1 MATVLL
7 PTGTATFNDL
17 ISNGRVF
24 RVPPYQRDYS
34 WAEEQWEDLWLDILE
49 VSRGEETFHYMG
61 YVVLQSDDNRNFIII
76 DGQQRITTLSI
87 LVLAVIKLLG
97 DWADEGISSD
107 QNQQRQELLTSR
119 FISQTDVSSL
129 MLRSKLFLNR
139 NNDDFYQSR
148 LLRLRPPTNR
158 RKLKPSQRLLWE
170 ALEYL
175 YERLKERFEDERD
188 GAMLTEF
195 LEKTVADKLVFTT
208 ITVADDLNAYKVFE
222 TLNARGVRLST
233 TDLLKN
239 FLFSVAARGGE
250 ADLEE
255 AERQWQSINDSLS
268 NKDFPSFLRYYW
280 NSKYSFQRK
289 QTLFKAI
296 KSTITTRESVFSLL
310 EDLEDLVE
318 VFVAL
323 SKPAD
328 DLWEKEQVKWID
340 ALDLFRVRQCYPLL
354 LAAYRKLDSQEFTK
368 LLRLCV
374 AISFRYNVIS
384 GLNPNL
390 LEDVYHRAA
399 VKVTSGRLANASNIF
414 TELKSIYIDD
424 ERFKANFALKTL
436 QRNNNLIRYI
446 LFELENQLA
455 STAYDY
461 SDNMKAT
468 IEHILPENASE
479 AWGVFFSPEEQD
491 KATQRIGNLTLLE
504 PQKNK
509 VCANKPYEQKLPI
522 YRESVYKLT
531 SERSIYNEWTPL
543 TLKKRQ
549 EKLADLA
556 TTVWKAPFN
565 T

>member
-87 LVLAVIKLLG
+87 LVLAVVKLLG
-97 DWADEGISSD
+97 DWADEGISPD
-107 QNQQRQELLTSR
+107 QNRQRQELLTSR

-148 LLRLRPPTNR
+148 LRRLRPPTNR

-175 YERLKERFEDERD
+175 YERLKERFENERD

-195 LEKTVADKLVFTT
+195 LENTVADKLVFTT
-208 ITVADDLNAYKVFE
+208 ITVANDLNAYKVFE

-310 EDLEDLVE
+310 EDLEELVE

-399 VKVTSGRLANASNIF
+399 IKVTSERLASASNIF
-414 TELKSIYIDD
+414 TELKSVYIDD

-436 QRNNNLIRYI
+436 QRNNN
-446 LFELENQLA
+446 
-455 STAYDY
+455 
-461 SDNMKAT
+461 
-468 IEHILPENASE
+468 
-479 AWGVFFSPEEQD
+479 W
-491 KATQRIGNLTLLE
+491 
-504 PQKNK
+504 
-509 VCANKPYEQKLPI
+509 
-522 YRESVYKLT
+522 
-531 SERSIYNEWTPL
+531 
-543 TLKKRQ
+543 
-549 EKLADLA
+549 
-556 TTVWKAPFN
+556 
-565 T
+565 